1 LSESQAALA
10 RERIARD
17 GVADRCSVDVRDYRA
32 LPADLTFDKVVS
44 VGMFEHVGRAQLE
57 TYFAA
62 ARRLTRPGGLF
73 LNHGIRLANPRRDKR
88 GGLECRGTVRPL
100 GG

>member
-32 LPADLTFDKVVS
+32 LPADLTFDKDVS

-73 LNHGIRLANPRRDKR
+73 LNHGIRLANPRPDKR